1 MFSYKYKMNNSL
13 PLQVWLNNF
22 NNTNNTN
29 ASRTNEDCIDYNLPK
44 QYIIKHIKIYLI
56 KNNIDYHYF
65 AKSIYKNI
73 INDCNLNN
81 FDDLE
86 IYNYLNKYHM
96 NNQDFIIN
104 IILDL
109 IQVNKNYDLYDF
121 SKLNGIEKILVK
133 NFSNDILKI
142 MNEKKKTNTKSPFFT
157 IEKKVMTLENNIK
170 MLIDEINN
178 INNNNNTLS
187 KDLHTLHNNYK
198 QLQFEFNDLN
208 NNYMNLKVEFD
219 GINYILNEIVNQ
231 DKNTDDIDNIN
242 ININED
248 IDNINEDIDSYYQ
261 EQNNNQINQTN
272 QTIDFVI
279 KDVERIGDNVANEL
293 YKIMN

>member
-1 MFSYKYKMNNSL
+1 MFPYKYKMTNSL

-29 ASRTNEDCIDYNLPK
+29 NTNNSNKTNEDYIDYNLPK
-44 QYIIKHIKIYLI
+44 QDIIKHIKVYLT

-73 INDCNLNN
+73 INDCNLHN

-86 IYNYLNKYHM
+86 IYNYLNKYYM

-109 IQVNKNYDLYDF
+109 IQVNKNYDLYGL

-142 MNEKKKTNTKSPFFT
+142 MNEKKKTNTNTKLPFFT
-157 IEKKVMTLENNIK
+157 IEKKVITLENNIK

-198 QLQFEFNDLN
+198 QLKSEFNDLN
-208 NNYMNLKVEFD
+208 NNYMNLKLEFE
-219 GINYILNEIVNQ
+219 GVNYILNEIVNQ
-231 DKNTDDIDNIN
+231 DQNI
-242 ININED
+242 ED
-248 IDNINEDIDSYYQ
+248 INEDIDSYYQ
-261 EQNNNQINQTN
+261 DQNNNQINQINQIN

-279 KDVERIGDNVANEL
+279 KDVETIGDNVADEL

>member
-1 MFSYKYKMNNSL
+1 MFPYKYKMTNSL

-29 ASRTNEDCIDYNLPK
+29 NSNNTNEDYIDYNLPK
-44 QYIIKHIKIYLI
+44 QDIIKHIKVYLT

-73 INDCNLNN
+73 INDCNLHN

-86 IYNYLNKYHM
+86 IYNYLNKYYM

-109 IQVNKNYDLYDF
+109 IQVNKNYDLYGL

-142 MNEKKKTNTKSPFFT
+142 MNEKKKTNTKLPFFT
-157 IEKKVMTLENNIK
+157 IEKKVITLENNIK

-187 KDLHTLHNNYK
+187 KDLHTLNNNYK
-198 QLQFEFNDLN
+198 QLKSEFNDLN
-208 NNYMNLKVEFD
+208 NNYMNLKLEFE
-219 GINYILNEIVNQ
+219 GVNYILNEIVNQ
-231 DKNTDDIDNIN
+231 DQNIED
-242 ININED
+242 INED
-248 IDNINEDIDSYYQ
+248 IDLYYQ
-261 EQNNNQINQTN
+261 EQNNNQTN